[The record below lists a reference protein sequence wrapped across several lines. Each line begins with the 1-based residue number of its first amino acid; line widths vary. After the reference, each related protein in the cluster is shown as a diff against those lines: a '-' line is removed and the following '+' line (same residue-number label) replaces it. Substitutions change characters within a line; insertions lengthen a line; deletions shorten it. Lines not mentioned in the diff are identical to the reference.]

1 MGNTCCCPSS
11 QAHGVELFP
20 AAEPHH
26 VELKQQAEPP
36 AAHADA
42 SGVVEALLESYL
54 PELATQIGH
63 ELSEGNDKGGLPIG
77 GPYSLHINRA
87 EGDTR
92 PMGAELI
99 EELSVGIED
108 VKIAPGRFRDDGR
121 GVVTRVRHAKQD
133 SSFSPTVVLELT
145 TSLHLRL
152 GKSGLDLKLKG
163 DAWWSPSVS
172 VEVEWLKVRAKL
184 RLIWAVKAQTLSIA
198 FLEQPE
204 VQWDIEMRLFMVGM
218 PLPSW
223 LEDHLPALAV
233 SKLLASRSPDKP
245 FVVRMNPEQPSK
257 AGEEKVRFVLD
268 AGQGD
273 GGGVV
278 RTVSQSGAQ
287 GGVIPATQ
295 SA

>member
-1 MGNTCCCPSS
+1 
-11 QAHGVELFP
+11 
-20 AAEPHH
+20 
-26 VELKQQAEPP
+26 
-36 AAHADA
+36 
-42 SGVVEALLESYL
+42 
-54 PELATQIGH
+54 
-63 ELSEGNDKGGLPIG
+63 
-77 GPYSLHINRA
+77 
-87 EGDTR
+87 
-92 PMGAELI
+92 
-99 EELSVGIED
+99 
-108 VKIAPGRFRDDGR
+108 
-121 GVVTRVRHAKQD
+121 
-133 SSFSPTVVLELT
+133 VVLELT

-287 GGVIPATQ
+287 EGVIPATQ